1 MKYQESTAIDRRD
14 QATRQKLRDDFARA
28 DIERAD
34 IERADKRTQND
45 ARIDSNASKWRYFS
59 PDHRVK

>member
-14 QATRQKLRDDFARA
+14 QATRQKLRDDLA
-28 DIERAD
+28 RAD

-45 ARIDSNASKWRYFS
+45 ARIDSNASKWRYFG

>member
-14 QATRQKLRDDFARA
+14 QATRQKLRDDLARA

-34 IERADKRTQND
+34 RRTQND
-45 ARIDSNASKWRYFS
+45 THINSNASKWRYFS

>member
-14 QATRQKLRDDFARA
+14 QATRQKLRDDLA
-28 DIERAD
+28 RAD